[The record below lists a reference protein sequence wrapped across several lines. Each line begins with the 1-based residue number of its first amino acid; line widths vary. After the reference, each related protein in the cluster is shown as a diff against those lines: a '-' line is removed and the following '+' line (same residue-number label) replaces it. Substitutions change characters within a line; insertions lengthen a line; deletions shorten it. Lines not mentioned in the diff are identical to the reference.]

1 MSDCDQQTSTLP
13 VPDGTD
19 NASLNRCPRL
29 TLCPRPF
36 QVTTNQIP
44 RSKLPVEPENSLPPV
59 LLIQAQ
65 VMEGSQNIIRHWRIR
80 HTAEA

>member
-1 MSDCDQQTSTLP
+1 MSDCNRQTSTLP

-19 NASLNRCPRL
+19 NASLNRCPRP

-44 RSKLPVEPENSLPPV
+44 RSKLPVEPENSRPPA

-65 VMEGSQNIIRHWRIR
+65 VMEVLQIHYSALANP
-80 HTAEA
+80 AYC